1 VLWQAPLN
9 KHNNKTE
16 GKTQLNSLRHGFHPI
31 LNASIL
37 SLETEPRPDGAW
49 CRPTANSEASQRKD
63 QIGEEFQDS
72 GLLNSE
78 VQRESDTPE
87 VLSLRDPG
95 ALVSYGEGRDGTAAG
110 CWKILHTLLLL

>member
-1 VLWQAPLN
+1 M
-9 KHNNKTE
+9 
-16 GKTQLNSLRHGFHPI
+16 
-31 LNASIL
+31 
-37 SLETEPRPDGAW
+37 
-49 CRPTANSEASQRKD
+49 
-63 QIGEEFQDS
+63 
-72 GLLNSE
+72 LNSE